1 MPLRCMLAVVVTSK
15 GRFEVRDIPMPS
27 LNAGEVLVR
36 IRYAALCYRDLLQ
49 LRGYYPRMRYPVVL
63 GHEAVGVVEESRD
76 PRFSRGDRVVP
87 ILHSI
92 DGTCDM
98 CLKGEEVYCRNRL
111 SFGEEVD
118 GFFAE
123 YARVTGNS
131 LVKVPDW
138 VSDELAVLTPCV
150 LAMLYRGFRR
160 INLNM
165 GETVLV
171 TGASGGVGV
180 HAVQLARAMGARVI
194 AVTRSEEKAKVL
206 GKFADDVIVGSG
218 FSEEVKRRF
227 NGGVDVVVEAVG
239 TPTISESIRSLR
251 AGGRLLLI
259 GNVNPDETYQL
270 RLGYTILKDIMILGN
285 AAANRSDVASV
296 FGIVKVRPIEPVVAA
311 KYPLREF
318 AEALRML
325 ESGSRIGKVLLV
337 P

>member
-1 MPLRCMLAVVVTSK
+1 
-15 GRFEVRDIPMPS
+15 
-27 LNAGEVLVR
+27 
-36 IRYAALCYRDLLQ
+36 
-49 LRGYYPRMRYPVVL
+49 
-63 GHEAVGVVEESRD
+63 
-76 PRFSRGDRVVP
+76 
-87 ILHSI
+87 
-92 DGTCDM
+92 M

-123 YARVTGNS
+123 YARVAGNS

-285 AAANRSDVASV
+285 AAANRGDVASV
-296 FGIVKVRPIEPVVAA
+296 FGIVKARPIEPVVAA

>member
-1 MPLRCMLAVVVTSK
+1 MLAVVVIGK
-15 GRFEVRDIPMPS
+15 GRFEIRDIPMPS

-36 IRYAALCYRDLLQ
+36 IKYAALCYRDLLQ

-87 ILHSI
+87 ILHSV

-98 CLKGEEVYCRNRL
+98 CLRGEEVYCRNRL

-206 GKFADDVIVGSG
+206 GKFADDVIVGSV

-296 FGIVKVRPIEPVVAA
+296 FGIIKARPIEPVVAA

>member
-1 MPLRCMLAVVVTSK
+1 MLAVVVTGK

-36 IRYAALCYRDLLQ
+36 IKYAALCYRDLLQ

-87 ILHSI
+87 ILHSV

-98 CLKGEEVYCRNRL
+98 CLRGEEVYCRNRL

-194 AVTRSEEKAKVL
+194 AVTRSEVKAKVL

-239 TPTISESIRSLR
+239 TPTIGESIRSLR

-270 RLGYTILKDIMILGN
+270 RLGYAILKDIMILGN

-296 FGIVKVRPIEPVVAA
+296 FGIIKARPIEPVVAA

>member
-1 MPLRCMLAVVVTSK
+1 MAVVVTSK

-87 ILHSI
+87 ILHSV

-98 CLKGEEVYCRNRL
+98 CLRGEEVYCRNRL

-123 YARVTGNS
+123 YTRVTGNS

>member
-1 MPLRCMLAVVVTSK
+1 MLAVVVTGK

-87 ILHSI
+87 ILHSV

-98 CLKGEEVYCRNRL
+98 CLRGEEVYCRNRL

-150 LAMLYRGFRR
+150 LAMLHRGFRR

-239 TPTISESIRSLR
+239 TPTIGESIRSLR

-270 RLGYTILKDIMILGN
+270 RLGYAILKDIMILGN

-296 FGIVKVRPIEPVVAA
+296 FSIVKARPIEPVVAA

-325 ESGSRIGKVLLV
+325 ESGSRIGKVLLA

>member
-1 MPLRCMLAVVVTSK
+1 MLAVVVTGK
-15 GRFEVRDIPMPS
+15 GRFEVRDIAMPS

-36 IRYAALCYRDLLQ
+36 IKYAALCYRDLLQ

-194 AVTRSEEKAKVL
+194 AVTRSEVKAKVL

-239 TPTISESIRSLR
+239 TPTIGESIRSLR

-270 RLGYTILKDIMILGN
+270 RLGYAILKDIMILGN

>member
-1 MPLRCMLAVVVTSK
+1 MLAVVVIGK
-15 GRFEVRDIPMPS
+15 GRFEIRDIPMPS

-194 AVTRSEEKAKVL
+194 AVTRSEVKAKVL

-270 RLGYTILKDIMILGN
+270 RLGYAILKDIMILGN
-285 AAANRSDVASV
+285 AAANRSDVVSV

>member
-1 MPLRCMLAVVVTSK
+1 MAVVVTGK
-15 GRFEVRDIPMPS
+15 GRFEVRDIAMPS

-36 IRYAALCYRDLLQ
+36 IKYAALCYRDLLQ

-194 AVTRSEEKAKVL
+194 AVTRSEVKAKVL

-239 TPTISESIRSLR
+239 TPTIGESIRSLR

-270 RLGYTILKDIMILGN
+270 RLGYAILKDIMILGN
-285 AAANRSDVASV
+285 AAANRSDVVSV

>member
-1 MPLRCMLAVVVTSK
+1 LAVVVTGK

-36 IRYAALCYRDLLQ
+36 IKYAALCYRDLLQ

-194 AVTRSEEKAKVL
+194 AVTRSEVKAKVL

-239 TPTISESIRSLR
+239 TPTIGESIRSLR

-270 RLGYTILKDIMILGN
+270 RLGYAILKDIMILGN
-285 AAANRSDVASV
+285 AAANRSDVVSV

>member
-1 MPLRCMLAVVVTSK
+1 MLAVVVTSK
-15 GRFEVRDIPMPS
+15 GRFEVKDIAMPS
-27 LNAGEVLVR
+27 LNVGEVLVR
-36 IRYAALCYRDLLQ
+36 IKYAALCYRDLLQ

-98 CLKGEEVYCRNRL
+98 CLRGEEVYCRNRL

-239 TPTISESIRSLR
+239 TPTIGESIRSLR

>member
-1 MPLRCMLAVVVTSK
+1 MLAVVVTGK

-36 IRYAALCYRDLLQ
+36 IKYAALCYRDLLQ

-194 AVTRSEEKAKVL
+194 AVTRSEVKAKVL

-239 TPTISESIRSLR
+239 TPTIGESIRSLR

-270 RLGYTILKDIMILGN
+270 RLGYAILKDIMILGN
-285 AAANRSDVASV
+285 AAANRSDVVSV

>member
-1 MPLRCMLAVVVTSK
+1 MAVVVTGK
-15 GRFEVRDIPMPS
+15 GRFEVRDIAMPS

-36 IRYAALCYRDLLQ
+36 IKYAALCYRDLLQ

-76 PRFSRGDRVVP
+76 PRFSKGDRVVP

-98 CLKGEEVYCRNRL
+98 CLRGEEVYCRNRL

-194 AVTRSEEKAKVL
+194 AVTRSEVKAKVL

-239 TPTISESIRSLR
+239 TPTIGESIRSLR

-270 RLGYTILKDIMILGN
+270 RLGYAILKDIMILGN
-285 AAANRSDVASV
+285 AAANRSDVVSV

>member
-1 MPLRCMLAVVVTSK
+1 MLAVVVTGK
-15 GRFEVRDIPMPS
+15 GRFEVRDIAMPS

-36 IRYAALCYRDLLQ
+36 IKYAALCYRDLLQ

-87 ILHSI
+87 ILHSV

-98 CLKGEEVYCRNRL
+98 CLRGEEVYCRNRL

-194 AVTRSEEKAKVL
+194 AVTRSEVKAKVL

-239 TPTISESIRSLR
+239 TPTIGESIRSLR

-270 RLGYTILKDIMILGN
+270 RLGYAILKDIMILGN

-296 FGIVKVRPIEPVVAA
+296 FGIVKARPIEPVVAA

>member
-1 MPLRCMLAVVVTSK
+1 MLAVVVTGK
-15 GRFEVRDIPMPS
+15 GRFEVRDIAMPS

-36 IRYAALCYRDLLQ
+36 IKYAALCYRDLLQ

-76 PRFSRGDRVVP
+76 PRFSKGDRVVP

-98 CLKGEEVYCRNRL
+98 CLRGEEVYCRNRL

-194 AVTRSEEKAKVL
+194 AVTRSEVKAKVL

-239 TPTISESIRSLR
+239 TPTIGESIRSLR

-270 RLGYTILKDIMILGN
+270 RLGYAILKDIMILGN
-285 AAANRSDVASV
+285 AAANRSDVVSV

>member
-1 MPLRCMLAVVVTSK
+1 MAVVVTSK

-76 PRFSRGDRVVP
+76 PRFSKGDRVVP
-87 ILHSI
+87 ILHSV

-98 CLKGEEVYCRNRL
+98 CLRGEEVYCRNRL

-123 YARVTGNS
+123 YTRVTGNS

>member
-1 MPLRCMLAVVVTSK
+1 LAVVVTGK
-15 GRFEVRDIPMPS
+15 GRFEVRDIAMPS

-36 IRYAALCYRDLLQ
+36 IKYAALCYRDLLQ

-194 AVTRSEEKAKVL
+194 AVTRSEVKAKVL

-239 TPTISESIRSLR
+239 TPTIGESIRSLR

-270 RLGYTILKDIMILGN
+270 RLGYAILKDIMILGN

>member
-1 MPLRCMLAVVVTSK
+1 LAVVVTGK
-15 GRFEVRDIPMPS
+15 GRFEVRDIAMPS

-36 IRYAALCYRDLLQ
+36 IKYAALCYRDLLQ

-194 AVTRSEEKAKVL
+194 AVTRSEVKAKVL

-239 TPTISESIRSLR
+239 TPTIGESIRSLR

-270 RLGYTILKDIMILGN
+270 RLGYAILKDIMILGN
-285 AAANRSDVASV
+285 AAANRSDVVSV

>member
-1 MPLRCMLAVVVTSK
+1 LAVVVTSK

-76 PRFSRGDRVVP
+76 PRFSKGDRVVP
-87 ILHSI
+87 ILHSV

-98 CLKGEEVYCRNRL
+98 CLRGEEVYCRNRL

-123 YARVTGNS
+123 YTRVTGNS

-239 TPTISESIRSLR
+239 TPTIGESIRSLR

>member
-1 MPLRCMLAVVVTSK
+1 MLAVVVTSK

-87 ILHSI
+87 ILHSV

-98 CLKGEEVYCRNRL
+98 CLRGEEVYCRNRL

-194 AVTRSEEKAKVL
+194 AVTRSEVKAKVL

-270 RLGYTILKDIMILGN
+270 RLGYAILKDIMILGN

-296 FGIVKVRPIEPVVAA
+296 FGIIKARPIEPVVAA

>member
-1 MPLRCMLAVVVTSK
+1 MLAVVVTGK
-15 GRFEVRDIPMPS
+15 GRFEIRDIPMPS

-36 IRYAALCYRDLLQ
+36 IKYAALCYRDLLQ

-87 ILHSI
+87 ILHSV

-98 CLKGEEVYCRNRL
+98 CLRGEEVYCRNRL

-171 TGASGGVGV
+171 TGASGGVGI

-194 AVTRSEEKAKVL
+194 AVTRSEVKAKVL

-239 TPTISESIRSLR
+239 TPTIGESIRSLR

-296 FGIVKVRPIEPVVAA
+296 FGIVKARPIEPVVAA

>member
-1 MPLRCMLAVVVTSK
+1 MLAVVVTSK
-15 GRFEVRDIPMPS
+15 GRFEVKDIAMPS
-27 LNAGEVLVR
+27 LNVGEVLVR
-36 IRYAALCYRDLLQ
+36 IKYAALCYRDLLQ

-76 PRFSRGDRVVP
+76 PRFNRGDRVVP
-87 ILHSI
+87 ILHSV

-98 CLKGEEVYCRNRL
+98 CLRGEEVYCRNRL

-123 YARVTGNS
+123 YTRVTGNS

-270 RLGYTILKDIMILGN
+270 RLGYAILKDITILGN
-285 AAANRSDVASV
+285 AAANRGDVASV
-296 FGIVKVRPIEPVVAA
+296 FGIIKVRPIAPVVAA